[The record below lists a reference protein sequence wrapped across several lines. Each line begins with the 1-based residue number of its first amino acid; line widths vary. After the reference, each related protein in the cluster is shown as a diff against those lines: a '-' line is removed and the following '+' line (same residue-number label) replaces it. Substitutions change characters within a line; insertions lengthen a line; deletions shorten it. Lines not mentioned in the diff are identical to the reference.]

1 LDLAAQHL
9 VLHLVLDAVQL
20 RLHPHRRQVVVRQD
34 RAALQPPLLRDEID
48 DEGLDLV
55 ALA

>member
-1 LDLAAQHL
+1 M
-9 VLHLVLDAVQL
+9 LDAVQL
-20 RLHPHRRQVVVRQD
+20 RLHPHRRKVVVRQD